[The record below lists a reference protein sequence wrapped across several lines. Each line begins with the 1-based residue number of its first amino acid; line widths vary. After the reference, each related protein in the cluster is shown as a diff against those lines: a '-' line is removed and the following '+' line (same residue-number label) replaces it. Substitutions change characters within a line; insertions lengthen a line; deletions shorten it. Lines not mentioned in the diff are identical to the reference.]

1 MPARVSEM
9 DAGQAGGDAATPTTP
24 NPATAMSV
32 EEAWGL
38 GEGEPQAWTH
48 NRDAILAHIELILK
62 KHNNSPVSFLAA
74 KYPTV
79 EAMETYARALWQEFP
94 PMDSNPPLLAGNLPG
109 KPIGTLSAKDV
120 YVVHLAAISFS
131 RKCMVCEPT
140 TDKVLKL
147 ADEIMTDGFV
157 THTRATHARCLPDPS
172 GGGEH
177 PHE

>member
-1 MPARVSEM
+1 
-9 DAGQAGGDAATPTTP
+9 
-24 NPATAMSV
+24 MSV

-38 GEGEPQAWTH
+38 GEGEPQPWTR
-48 NRDAILAHIELILK
+48 NRDSILAHIELILK

-94 PMDSNPPLLAGNLPG
+94 PIDSNPPLLAGNLPG

-147 ADEIMTDGFV
+147 VDEIMTDGFV
-157 THTRATHARCLPDPS
+157 THTEPLELDVSPTHVEAAS
-172 GGGEH
+172 IH
-177 PHE
+177 TN